1 MQNWN
6 DNMNSLRREKGEK
19 SLVGSQQVRAQQQK
33 QDESIQMQI

>member
-19 SLVGSQQVRAQQQK
+19 SLVGSQPVQAQQQK